1 MHEEGFGWQ
10 SPDFGLDVSPSRQS
24 QRSVPGPQVRWDL
37 LHMKKGEEQ
46 DLGPIQPQETTA
58 LHLSLPKSLLWPGGQ
73 SPSGPGLLWPGVVQP
88 GSLLIRKPSVG
99 TMVPTSGVDGPSVTC
114 WACCLYQTQEQR
126 SLVPAA
132 WLAVFVQGE
141 ALPGTDAE
149 QTGVPAS

>member
-58 LHLSLPKSLLWPGGQ
+58 HHMSQVPSVARWSVSFWPWAVVARCCPAWQPLDQEAFRGNHGANIRCGRALRYLL
-73 SPSGPGLLWPGVVQP
+73 GLLPLSDPRTKELGACRLAGCVCPG
-88 GSLLIRKPSVG
+88 
-99 TMVPTSGVDGPSVTC
+99 
-114 WACCLYQTQEQR
+114 
-126 SLVPAA
+126 
-132 WLAVFVQGE
+132 
-141 ALPGTDAE
+141 
-149 QTGVPAS
+149 